1 MNLQRRQILKGSGAA
16 LLALPLM
23 AGAQA
28 WPARPIRLV
37 VPFPPGGLVD
47 SMARLIGPRLAQELG
62 QPVVIDNK
70 PGAGGNL
77 GAAEVAR
84 ATPDGYTLL
93 MASPPLTISPALYAT
108 LPYRPEQIVPIG
120 LIGRVPNVLL
130 VNPKSGIN
138 TVADLVA
145 RARKTPG
152 QLNYASNGNGTS
164 LHLSAELFKTTTGT
178 FITHIPYRGA
188 AQAVTGLMAGE
199 VDLMFENLPSVL
211 GQIQGGGV
219 KAPAV
224 TTRQRSKALPGVPTL
239 IESGL
244 ADFDVSAWYGVA
256 APAGTPAAV
265 LARIEQALDKL
276 ARDPEIARAM
286 ESRGAEVGFLGAN
299 ADERLHGGRCDQ
311 VETRRRVRKNHPGL
325 NGEQHEHSDACR
337 PDRSGGDGQRHGAI
351 AAPRRAPAARLRC
364 AHRGRA
370 GLCQRRWRG
379 LRLAARAGRRLRRGG
394 LGGGQRR
401 ADRGGAVRPG
411 RRRQRLRRG
420 R

>member
-1 MNLQRRQILKGSGAA
+1 MKLQRRQILKGSGAA

-47 SMARLIGPRLAQELG
+47 TMARLIGPRLAQELG

-138 TVADLVA
+138 TVVELIA
-145 RARKTPG
+145 RAKKTPG

-199 VDLMFENLPSVL
+199 VDMMFENLPSVL

-219 KAPAV
+219 KALAV

-239 IESGL
+239 IEAGL

-276 ARDPEIARAM
+276 SRDLEIARTM
-286 ESRGAEVGFLGAN
+286 ESRGAEVGFLGAAQMSAFMA
-299 ADERLHGGRCDQ
+299 ADAIKWK
-311 VETRRRVRKNHPGL
+311 RVAEFAK
-325 NGEQHEHSDACR
+325 
-337 PDRSGGDGQRHGAI
+337 I
-351 AAPRRAPAARLRC
+351 T
-364 AHRGRA
+364 
-370 GLCQRRWRG
+370 
-379 LRLAARAGRRLRRGG
+379 
-394 LGGGQRR
+394 LG
-401 ADRGGAVRPG
+401 
-411 RRRQRLRRG
+411 
-420 R
+420 